1 MFRTGGGGGRGRKGR
16 TYAGVVGLKE
26 SNLEAFVGEEALGL
40 GEVDG
45 GMVGGGMPVNSQHD
59 CQTSAMIKGNKSHRP
74 VGQEGNLFGRHL
86 EY

>member
-1 MFRTGGGGGRGRKGR
+1 VDEGGGK

-45 GMVGGGMPVNSQHD
+45 CMVRGGMPVS
-59 CQTSAMIKGNKSHRP
+59 S
-74 VGQEGNLFGRHL
+74 
-86 EY
+86 